1 MPEDAAWPQ
10 PPPPPARQPPPSPI
24 FLPWPVAPSAP
35 GGDPFATAP
44 ARRRRDP
51 GRWIALG
58 VMVVIV
64 VGIAFAA
71 SIGGP
76 GSAPRDCTL
85 GSRWTCSAISVPV
98 DHFSGQAEPAID
110 VTYAVHAA
118 TNRGA
123 AARRVLLLATGGP
136 GASGLDD
143 GVWMLDALSPRI
155 TDAFD
160 VVTFDARGVG
170 LSDGRDCPRASS
182 DYDAAAVTPASA
194 KALVA
199 DCIREAGA
207 EGIDLHRYATT
218 QVVEDIEAIR
228 QRLGVD
234 RLTLYGSSYGTVVAQ
249 AYAAAH
255 PDRLDGVVLDAPID
269 RDLAATRMWSVAA
282 RGFEDAVAATLDW
295 CAQDEDCHAD
305 LPVPSAAYRR
315 LLDALDHDGGL
326 SASITGPDGRATTL
340 TLSRG
345 QFDTVTDSAMYDPLS
360 RMTWLRALAAFDRGD
375 ARKVVH
381 LYDAWIGAGSS
392 STFAYYATWCADV
405 RASPTARDDDY
416 DAYITELRNERVD
429 DQGSM
434 DVATA
439 IAPCVFWPA
448 QPSTWAPP
456 AEATT
461 VPTLILTTTTDP
473 ITPESEATAI
483 ATRLPTARLIET
495 RGGGH
500 GSLGASCPNERMA
513 DFVVDGRLPIGE
525 TSVCD
530 GSVAAPFIPLPDAR
544 ATDAEDAALGLVWE
558 LAAAPE
564 LIFWDGSGTR
574 RLGCADGGHMSL
586 ADTAP
591 SGTTADRVSIS
602 LRDCAWASSAT
613 FSGDGTYD
621 LITGDADLHLHSV
634 RGDIDVVAH
643 DSIVTVSG
651 TWDGKPATS
660 GD

>member
-1 MPEDAAWPQ
+1 MPDDAAWPQ
-10 PPPPPARQPPPSPI
+10 PPPPPARLPPPPPAVV
-24 FLPWPVAPSAP
+24 PWPAAPFAP
-35 GGDPFATAP
+35 GGSPSSP
-44 ARRRRDP
+44 VVARRRHDP
-51 GRWIALG
+51 GRWVALA
-58 VMVVIV
+58 VVIVIV

-71 SIGGP
+71 SIAGP
-76 GSAPRDCTL
+76 GSKPADCAL
-85 GSRWTCSAISVPV
+85 GSRWTCSAVSVPV
-98 DHFSGQAEPAID
+98 DHFSGQAQPSID
-110 VTYAVHAA
+110 VTYAVHPADD
-118 TNRGA
+118 RGSA
-123 AARRVLLLATGGP
+123 PRRVLLIATGGP

-182 DYDAAAVTPASA
+182 DYDAGAVTPASA
-194 KALVA
+194 KALVT
-199 DCIREAGA
+199 DCIHEANA
-207 EGIDLHRYATT
+207 EDVDLHRYATV
-218 QVVEDIEAIR
+218 QVVEDIETIR

-234 RLTLYGSSYGTVVAQ
+234 RITLYGSSYGTVVAQ

-255 PDRLDGVVLDAPID
+255 PDRLDGLVLDAPID
-269 RDLAATRMWSVAA
+269 RFLAPAQMWSVAA
-282 RGFEDAVAATLDW
+282 HGFEAAVAATLAW

-305 LPVPSAAYRR
+305 MRDPSATYDR
-315 LLDALDHDGGL
+315 LLDAFRDGDL
-326 SASITGPDGRATTL
+326 SASITGPDGSASTL
-340 TLSRG
+340 TLSRA
-345 QFDTVTDSAMYDPLS
+345 QFDTVTDSAMYDPMS
-360 RMTWLRALAAFDRGD
+360 RMAWLRALAAFDRGD
-375 ARKVVH
+375 RRKLVH
-381 LYDAWIGAGSS
+381 LYDAWVGSGLS
-392 STFAYYATWCADV
+392 STFAYFATWCADV

-416 DAYITELRNERVD
+416 DAYISELRHD
-429 DQGSM
+429 GAGDPGAL
-434 DVATA
+434 DIATA
-439 IAPCVFWPA
+439 IVPCVFWPA

-473 ITPESEATAI
+473 ITPESEAKAI
-483 ATRLPTARLIET
+483 TGRLPLARLIET

-500 GSLGASCPNERMA
+500 GSLGASCPNARMA
-513 DFVVDGRLPIGE
+513 DFVVDGQLPIGQ

-530 GSVAAPFIPLPDAR
+530 GSVANAFIPLPGSP
-544 ATDAEDAALGLVWE
+544 ATDAEDAALGLIWE
-558 LAAAPE
+558 ISAAPE

-574 RLGCADGGHMSL
+574 RIGCADGGRMTF

-591 SGTTADRVSIS
+591 AGTASDRVSVT
-602 LRDCAWASSAT
+602 LRDCAWVSSAT

-621 LITGDADLHLHSV
+621 VLSGDADLHLHSV

-643 DSIVTVSG
+643 DSVVTVSG